1 MCEFFFVVTFL
12 LVILCFRNKNPRSP
26 TQEHVVGQAAELVQS
41 CIFLVFVQSCTKC
54 VRMYFLLD
62 SNSGLFDS
70 DLVVQVA
77 S

>member
-1 MCEFFFVVTFL
+1 MLYFFGV
-12 LVILCFRNKNPRSP
+12 C
-26 TQEHVVGQAAELVQS
+26 AELYE
-41 CIFLVFVQSCTKC
+41 
-54 VRMYFLLD
+54 VRAYVFLLD